1 MSGKGSKPRPLSVD
15 RETYDANWEAI
26 FNRDILKNEYY
37 DVLTTEDCFDVEDP
51 DPDKRSWY
59 YDEYGIKRKKPEWWN
74 R

>member
-15 RETYDANWEAI
+15 RETYDSNWEAI
-26 FNRDILKNEYY
+26 FKRDILKNEYY

-59 YDEYGIKRKKPEWWN
+59 YDNYGVKRKKPEW
-74 R
+74 

>member
-15 RETYDANWEAI
+15 RETYDSNWEAI
-26 FNRDILKNEYY
+26 FKRDILKNEYY

-59 YDEYGIKRKKPEWWN
+59 YDNYGLKRKKPEW
-74 R
+74 

>member
-15 RETYDANWEAI
+15 RETYDSNWEAI
-26 FNRDILKNEYY
+26 FKRDFLKNEYY

-59 YDEYGIKRKKPEWWN
+59 YDNYGLKRKK
-74 R
+74 

>member
-15 RETYDANWEAI
+15 RETYDSNWEAI
-26 FNRDILKNEYY
+26 FKRDFLKNEYY

-59 YDEYGIKRKKPEWWN
+59 YDNYGVKRKK
-74 R
+74 

>member
-15 RETYDANWEAI
+15 RETYDSNWEAI
-26 FNRDILKNEYY
+26 FKRDFLKNEYY

-59 YDEYGIKRKKPEWWN
+59 YDNYGVKRKKPEW
-74 R
+74 